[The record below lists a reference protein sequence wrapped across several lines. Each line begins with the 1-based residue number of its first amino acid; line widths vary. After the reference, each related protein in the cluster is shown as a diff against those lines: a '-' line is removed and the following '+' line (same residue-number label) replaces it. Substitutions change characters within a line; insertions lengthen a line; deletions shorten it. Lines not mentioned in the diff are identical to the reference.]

1 MTKIEISIKADE
13 LIAAISKLAAAI
25 EGTQTYQVPNTTE
38 ASAESKNDAVL
49 LAVAG
54 EVEAATQVPVTIE
67 QVRAILVEKSQ
78 AGKQPQVKALIT
90 KYGAK
95 KLTDIAPERYAEL
108 LKEAEVL

>member
-1 MTKIEISIKADE
+1 MNKLEISIKADE
-13 LIAAISKLAAAI
+13 LVAAMENL
-25 EGTQTYQVPNTTE
+25 T
-38 ASAESKNDAVL
+38 AVL
-49 LAVAG
+49 VG
-54 EVEAATQVPVTIE
+54 KHMKKIKSQPQDVDAADKQKEQPITIE
-67 QVRAILVEKSQ
+67 QVRAILAEKSQ